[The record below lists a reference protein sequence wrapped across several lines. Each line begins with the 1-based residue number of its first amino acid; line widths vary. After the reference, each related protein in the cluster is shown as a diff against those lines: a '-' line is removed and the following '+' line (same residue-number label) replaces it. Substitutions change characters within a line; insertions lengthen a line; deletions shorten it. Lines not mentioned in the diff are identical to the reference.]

1 MTEPSPAALHPLPAL
16 YGYCEQIFKEMDK
29 EAQDFPEGRIYEG
42 SLTKLVA
49 STGLSNPYYTS
60 VMRALKAMDCV
71 RQLRRGG
78 GGHGSQWA
86 IMQPPSHA
94 LWRSHAEPVLKEDS
108 PKDQAA
114 DQRIKDVWEYIRTL
128 ERRVER
134 LEAQVA

>member
-1 MTEPSPAALHPLPAL
+1 
-16 YGYCEQIFKEMDK
+16 MDK
-29 EAQDFPEGRIYEG
+29 EAQPYEGGQLYEG

-78 GGHGSQWA
+78 GGHGSQWL
-86 IMQPPSHA
+86 IVQPPTPA
-94 LWRSHAEPVLKEDS
+94 LWRSHAEPVMKEDS
-108 PKDQAA
+108 PKEQAA
-114 DQRIKDVWEYIRTL
+114 DQRVKDVWEYIRGL

-134 LEAQVA
+134 LEAIGG